1 MKSNRH
7 KHLLH
12 RVQTKLILTYSI
24 IVVAVFMIVYSVS
37 MYMLKNQV
45 KKELLGTDKE
55 ALTQIS
61 NSIVL
66 MTDLMVEKMIAIY
79 SNDYIQWFFAETSDL
94 GQEEFKK
101 WSVESYDTARRLKE
115 VRKTLRSNA
124 MLYTLIDGSNVLVTN
139 KGAIFTFW
147 SSDFISEYTMNISK
161 ERQEWD
167 DYFIDS
173 EWNYKWEI
181 VQNRKSMNFQECKNE
196 NTLACVYCYR
206 SPISGEQK
214 GYICMNIDADEL
226 NRCYSSYLDE
236 DMGNSIYIFD
246 GNGEQFSGLN
256 PYNTKIPQEA
266 VKELLLLSDNEGVS
280 FVYEDKAY
288 IYNCMKIPSRNWI
301 LINQIPISCID
312 KNNSAARDLLF
323 VIFVI
328 GGLGACGLVV
338 VFTYKFSYRIKY
350 LKGLMENA
358 AGEKYDLSYEVNYY
372 DEFDEIGE
380 SFNRMVGDIKNY
392 TAKLVQEEKEK
403 KINEINY
410 LHAQINTHFLYNIFN
425 SIKMLSLLNRNKD
438 INNVITSLSKLLRG
452 TLDVSDEMLTIEEEL
467 ENVKHYFKI
476 EEIIHLDEVV
486 LNVNCPEELEC
497 CMIPKLLLQPIVE
510 NSFIHGFK
518 DVHYKKEIN
527 IDVSEDSGVMII
539 TVKDNGCGISGQQL
553 MNITDYRHGYSRS
566 IGLKNIEERIRI
578 LYGQDYGIDVE
589 SEWKMGTTVTL
600 RIPLITRQDYVMKII

>member
-1 MKSNRH
+1 
-7 KHLLH
+7 
-12 RVQTKLILTYSI
+12 
-24 IVVAVFMIVYSVS
+24 MIVYSVS

-45 KKELLGTDKE
+45 KKELLRTDKE

-266 VKELLLLSDNEGVS
+266 VKELLLLSDKEEVS

-600 RIPLITRQDYVMKII
+600 RIPLIARQDYVMKII

>member
-1 MKSNRH
+1 
-7 KHLLH
+7 
-12 RVQTKLILTYSI
+12 
-24 IVVAVFMIVYSVS
+24 

-45 KKELLGTDKE
+45 KKELLRTDKE

-173 EWNYKWEI
+173 EWNYKWKI

>member
-1 MKSNRH
+1 
-7 KHLLH
+7 
-12 RVQTKLILTYSI
+12 
-24 IVVAVFMIVYSVS
+24 
-37 MYMLKNQV
+37 
-45 KKELLGTDKE
+45 
-55 ALTQIS
+55 
-61 NSIVL
+61 
-66 MTDLMVEKMIAIY
+66 MV
-79 SNDYIQWFFAETSDL
+79 FAETSDL

-410 LHAQINTHFLYNIFN
+410 LHAQINTHFY
-425 SIKMLSLLNRNKD
+425 
-438 INNVITSLSKLLRG
+438 
-452 TLDVSDEMLTIEEEL
+452 
-467 ENVKHYFKI
+467 
-476 EEIIHLDEVV
+476 IIYL
-486 LNVNCPEELEC
+486 
-497 CMIPKLLLQPIVE
+497 IP
-510 NSFIHGFK
+510 
-518 DVHYKKEIN
+518 
-527 IDVSEDSGVMII
+527 
-539 TVKDNGCGISGQQL
+539 
-553 MNITDYRHGYSRS
+553 
-566 IGLKNIEERIRI
+566 
-578 LYGQDYGIDVE
+578 
-589 SEWKMGTTVTL
+589 
-600 RIPLITRQDYVMKII
+600 

>member
-1 MKSNRH
+1 
-7 KHLLH
+7 
-12 RVQTKLILTYSI
+12 
-24 IVVAVFMIVYSVS
+24 
-37 MYMLKNQV
+37 
-45 KKELLGTDKE
+45 
-55 ALTQIS
+55 
-61 NSIVL
+61 
-66 MTDLMVEKMIAIY
+66 MIAIY

-266 VKELLLLSDNEGVS
+266 VKELLLLSDKEGVS

>member
-1 MKSNRH
+1 
-7 KHLLH
+7 
-12 RVQTKLILTYSI
+12 
-24 IVVAVFMIVYSVS
+24 
-37 MYMLKNQV
+37 
-45 KKELLGTDKE
+45 
-55 ALTQIS
+55 
-61 NSIVL
+61 
-66 MTDLMVEKMIAIY
+66 
-79 SNDYIQWFFAETSDL
+79 
-94 GQEEFKK
+94 
-101 WSVESYDTARRLKE
+101 
-115 VRKTLRSNA
+115 

-266 VKELLLLSDNEGVS
+266 VKELLLLSDKEGVS

>member
-1 MKSNRH
+1 MPP
-7 KHLLH
+7 
-12 RVQTKLILTYSI
+12 
-24 IVVAVFMIVYSVS
+24 
-37 MYMLKNQV
+37 
-45 KKELLGTDKE
+45 
-55 ALTQIS
+55 
-61 NSIVL
+61 
-66 MTDLMVEKMIAIY
+66 EK
-79 SNDYIQWFFAETSDL
+79 
-94 GQEEFKK
+94 
-101 WSVESYDTARRLKE
+101 
-115 VRKTLRSNA
+115 
-124 MLYTLIDGSNVLVTN
+124 
-139 KGAIFTFW
+139 
-147 SSDFISEYTMNISK
+147 
-161 ERQEWD
+161 
-167 DYFIDS
+167 
-173 EWNYKWEI
+173 
-181 VQNRKSMNFQECKNE
+181 
-196 NTLACVYCYR
+196 
-206 SPISGEQK
+206 
-214 GYICMNIDADEL
+214 
-226 NRCYSSYLDE
+226 
-236 DMGNSIYIFD
+236 
-246 GNGEQFSGLN
+246 
-256 PYNTKIPQEA
+256 
-266 VKELLLLSDNEGVS
+266 
-280 FVYEDKAY
+280 
-288 IYNCMKIPSRNWI
+288 
-301 LINQIPISCID
+301 
-312 KNNSAARDLLF
+312 
-323 VIFVI
+323 
-328 GGLGACGLVV
+328 
-338 VFTYKFSYRIKY
+338 
-350 LKGLMENA
+350 
-358 AGEKYDLSYEVNYY
+358 KYDLSYEVNYY

>member
-1 MKSNRH
+1 
-7 KHLLH
+7 
-12 RVQTKLILTYSI
+12 
-24 IVVAVFMIVYSVS
+24 
-37 MYMLKNQV
+37 
-45 KKELLGTDKE
+45 
-55 ALTQIS
+55 
-61 NSIVL
+61 
-66 MTDLMVEKMIAIY
+66 MIAIY